1 MRFSRLFGKT
11 LRQAPA
17 DAESVSH
24 QFLLRAGM
32 IAQEAAGIYS
42 YLPLGWRVLRKIEN
56 IIREEMDRVGGQELM
71 LPMLQPVEFWR
82 QSGRDVA
89 FGKSLFTLTD
99 RKEHTLALGP
109 THEEVMA
116 DLVHRYVQ
124 SYRELPLLLYQIQT
138 KLRDE
143 PRPRGGL
150 LRVREFIMKDLYSF
164 AADESD
170 LDECYQKISQ
180 AYKNI
185 YARLSLPALM
195 IEADSGAIGGK
206 DSHEFMIIT
215 EGGEDEVIYCS
226 NCGYAA
232 NVQKAQFAK
241 TDETANLSQSPE
253 RSALCHSDEEK
264 LPKNLL
270 PLEEIATP
278 GAKTIEEVANF
289 VGVPTSQ
296 TLKAVFYYA
305 NGEFIFVII
314 RGDLEVNETKL
325 TNALECSELRLATEG
340 EVNEAGL
347 VAGFASPIGIRGTK
361 SGGLGAQL
369 PVHIVADD
377 SITSGFNFI
386 VGANKLGYHL
396 GNANYPRDF
405 HVDLMA
411 DIALARPGDRCYRC
425 RGELSSARGIEVGHV
440 FKLGTS
446 ISEKF
451 GAFFLDNDGKSRP
464 IIMGSYGIGLG
475 RLLAA
480 IVEQS
485 HDGKG
490 IIWPLSVAPYQVHLC
505 PLSSDKS
512 EVLYIAEKI
521 YQELQKEGI
530 EVLFDDRDDSP
541 GIKFNDADLL
551 GIPLRLTLSPR
562 TLQSKSIEIKWRIE
576 KEAQLLPLANLAAEV
591 SRLLDKKLAQQSV
604 P

>member
-1 MRFSRLFGKT
+1 MRFSKLFGKT

-17 DAESVSH
+17 EAESISH
-24 QFLLRAGM
+24 QLLLRSGM

-56 IIREEMDRVGGQELM
+56 IIRDEMDKAGGQELM
-71 LPMLQPVEFWR
+71 LPVLQPFELWQ
-82 QSGRDVA
+82 QSGRDVS

-109 THEEVMA
+109 THEEIIT

-164 AADESD
+164 DADEAG
-170 LDECYQKISQ
+170 LDESYQKMCQ

-195 IEADSGAIGGK
+195 VEADSGAIGGK
-206 DSHEFMIIT
+206 DSHEFMVLT
-215 EGGEDEVIYCS
+215 EDGEDEVIHCS
-226 NCGYAA
+226 SCGYAA
-232 NVQKAQFAK
+232 NIEKAQFAK
-241 TDETANLSQSPE
+241 TDKTTVRN
-253 RSALCHSDEEK
+253 K
-264 LPKNLL
+264 VKNLL
-270 PLEEIATP
+270 PLEAIATP
-278 GAKTIEEVANF
+278 AAKTIEEVAGF
-289 VGVPTSQ
+289 VGVPTDQ
-296 TLKAVFYYA
+296 TLKAVFYFVD
-305 NGEFIFVII
+305 GEFVFVII
-314 RGDLEVNETKL
+314 RGDLEVNEMKL
-325 TNALECSELRLATEG
+325 RNALKCSELRLATEG

-347 VAGFASPIGIRGTK
+347 VVGFASPIGIK
-361 SGGLGAQL
+361 E
-369 PVHIVADD
+369 VKVVADD
-377 SITSGFNFI
+377 SITSGSNFV
-386 VGANKLGYHL
+386 VGANKIGYHFK
-396 GNANYPRDF
+396 NANYPRDF
-405 HVDLMA
+405 KADLMV
-411 DIALARPGDRCYRC
+411 DIALAQSGDSCPKC
-425 RGELSSARGIEVGHV
+425 RGKLSSSRGIEVGHV
-440 FKLGTS
+440 FKLGTF

-451 GAFFLDNDGKSRP
+451 GASFLDNDGKSQP
-464 IIMGSYGIGLG
+464 IVMGCYGIGLG

-485 HDGKG
+485 HDDNG
-490 IIWPLSVAPYQVHLC
+490 IIWPFSVAPYQVYLC
-505 PLSSDKS
+505 PLSLDKS
-512 EVLYIAEKI
+512 AVLPTAEKI

-541 GIKFNDADLL
+541 GVKFNDADLL

-562 TLQSKSIEIKWRIE
+562 TLQSQSVEAKWRTE
-576 KEAQLLPLANLAAEV
+576 KKAQLLPLDNLAV
-591 SRLLDKKLAQQSV
+591 RLRKLLDEAIRIQ